1 MRSLI
6 LTLLI
11 LTTCFA
17 MQANAYMSDDN
28 HYQGLPEWSEFRQF
42 IKEQQE
48 EDERLGLSY
57 MISGGIAAVG
67 GVIGYDLSND
77 PLSRSVYALTS
88 TVGIAAIGLGASH
101 YWTGNEYDSFFY
113 ALENSNISVQEKNRI
128 LQKYLE
134 KEHDK
139 REARRW
145 IRVVTHSLIA
155 VANFYSASRETNGD
169 VKPIFVFLGTVNTVL
184 AISYSF

>member
-1 MRSLI
+1 MTSK
-6 LTLLI
+6 
-11 LTTCFA
+11 A
-17 MQANAYMSDDN
+17 QAFMSDES
-28 HYQGLPEWSEFRQF
+28 HYQGLPEWSQFKQF
-42 IKEQQE
+42 IREQQE

-57 MISGGIAAVG
+57 MISGGLAAVG

-101 YWTGNEYDSFFY
+101 YWTGNEYDSFFF
-113 ALENSNISVQEKNRI
+113 ALEHSNISVQEKNRI

-155 VANFYSASRETNGD
+155 VANFYSASREPNGD
-169 VKPIFVFLGTVNTVL
+169 VKPVFIFLGTVNTVL

>member
-1 MRSLI
+1 MALAALI
-6 LTLLI
+6 MMTS
-11 LTTCFA
+11 
-17 MQANAYMSDDN
+17 QAHAFMSDEN
-28 HYQGLPEWSEFRQF
+28 HYQGLPEWSQFKQF
-42 IKEQQE
+42 IREQEE

-67 GVIGYDLSND
+67 GVIGYDLSDD

-113 ALENSNISVQEKNRI
+113 ALEHSNISVQEKNRI

-169 VKPIFVFLGTVNTVL
+169 VKPVFIFLGTVNTVL